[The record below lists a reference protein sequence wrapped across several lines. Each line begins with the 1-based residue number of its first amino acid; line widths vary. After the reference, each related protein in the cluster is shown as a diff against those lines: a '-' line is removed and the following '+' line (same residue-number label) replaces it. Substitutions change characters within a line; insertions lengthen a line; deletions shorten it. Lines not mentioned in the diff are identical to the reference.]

1 MRSLRAW
8 WLRLLGFFTAAARAE
23 QFDAELQSHLDLHI
37 DDNVRRGMSPE
48 AARRQALI
56 ALGGA
61 QSVRQAYHD
70 RGTLPSLE
78 SFVQDIRIAVRMLR
92 KAPGFTAA
100 AVLILALG
108 IGANS
113 AMFSLV
119 NAVLLRPLNGG
130 HLGGDFVGL
139 YSGDRTRPDRFRPFS
154 YPEYLDIKSQNDVFN
169 DLLAE
174 SAARPG
180 LTENE
185 LTRRVMAGLVSSN
198 YFSTLGVE
206 MSVGRAFTTE
216 EERPESASAVVVV
229 SYPFWRQHGF
239 IPSIIGQSITI
250 SGRPFTIVGVAPQ
263 GFNGTMPVIAPDLW
277 LPLGA
282 ASLLTDG
289 QNIGPSNRVVNDR
302 SAQTLLLAGTL
313 KRGTSAAAAE
323 SRLAAIA
330 ASLEAAYPQYNGNQR
345 LVVHARSRVAMG
357 PQPRSDAGPAAGA
370 AVLMSVAGLVLLV
383 ACLNLA
389 NILMARGASRQQEIA
404 IRLAVGGGRARI
416 VRQLLIEGLL
426 LSTMGGLAA
435 LLAAWWAASRVMVA
449 LTEVLPMRIFID
461 VSPDGRAIAAV
472 ALASILS
479 ALVFALGPAWRLS
492 KTNLSTTLKLAAP
505 VGATRPRRV
514 SVPGV
519 LVSAQVALS
528 VALLISAGVFLRAS
542 VMAASADPGFPLEGG
557 LIAEIDT
564 RMAGLDEARA
574 RATYAAILDRLR
586 TLRNVDSASVAS
598 MVPFGLSQFGR
609 QVTHGGVRTSS
620 TFVVI
625 GSDYFRTLGLR
636 VISGREFT
644 TAEEQ
649 DAAAEPIAIID
660 QILAQRLF
668 AGENPIGQSVRLSA
682 RDQADELVRIVGV
695 VAGVRDD
702 VLQPPDAHVYVP
714 FGRHFGGEM
723 TLHVKTDAG
732 AAATMLEPVKA
743 AIQSVDSRL
752 PVLSLKT
759 MTAHRDATPSLWGVT
774 FIARLFVAFGIIAA
788 LLATAGVY
796 GLRAYLV
803 TQRKREIGIR
813 IALGATRAGV
823 IGQLLKEG
831 AWNAATGLIAGAVF
845 AVGLIQV
852 LRQTGMLYDVR
863 AIDPLVFTVAPFML
877 AAATA
882 IASYLPA
889 RRALR
894 GNPTVAL
901 RAE

>member
-1 MRSLRAW
+1 
-8 WLRLLGFFTAAARAE
+8 
-23 QFDAELQSHLDLHI
+23 
-37 DDNVRRGMSPE
+37 
-48 AARRQALI
+48 
-56 ALGGA
+56 
-61 QSVRQAYHD
+61 
-70 RGTLPSLE
+70 
-78 SFVQDIRIAVRMLR
+78 
-92 KAPGFTAA
+92 
-100 AVLILALG
+100 
-108 IGANS
+108 
-113 AMFSLV
+113 
-119 NAVLLRPLNGG
+119 
-130 HLGGDFVGL
+130 
-139 YSGDRTRPDRFRPFS
+139 
-154 YPEYLDIKSQNDVFN
+154 
-169 DLLAE
+169 
-174 SAARPG
+174 
-180 LTENE
+180 
-185 LTRRVMAGLVSSN
+185 
-198 YFSTLGVE
+198 
-206 MSVGRAFTTE
+206 
-216 EERPESASAVVVV
+216 
-229 SYPFWRQHGF
+229 
-239 IPSIIGQSITI
+239 
-250 SGRPFTIVGVAPQ
+250 
-263 GFNGTMPVIAPDLW
+263 
-277 LPLGA
+277 
-282 ASLLTDG
+282 
-289 QNIGPSNRVVNDR
+289 
-302 SAQTLLLAGTL
+302 
-313 KRGTSAAAAE
+313 
-323 SRLAAIA
+323 
-330 ASLEAAYPQYNGNQR
+330 
-345 LVVHARSRVAMG
+345 
-357 PQPRSDAGPAAGA
+357 
-370 AVLMSVAGLVLLV
+370 
-383 ACLNLA
+383 
-389 NILMARGASRQQEIA
+389 
-404 IRLAVGGGRARI
+404 
-416 VRQLLIEGLL
+416 
-426 LSTMGGLAA
+426 
-435 LLAAWWAASRVMVA
+435 
-449 LTEVLPMRIFID
+449 
-461 VSPDGRAIAAV
+461 
-472 ALASILS
+472 
-479 ALVFALGPAWRLS
+479 
-492 KTNLSTTLKLAAP
+492 
-505 VGATRPRRV
+505 
-514 SVPGV
+514 
-519 LVSAQVALS
+519 
-528 VALLISAGVFLRAS
+528 
-542 VMAASADPGFPLEGG
+542 
-557 LIAEIDT
+557 
-564 RMAGLDEARA
+564 
-574 RATYAAILDRLR
+574 
-586 TLRNVDSASVAS
+586 
-598 MVPFGLSQFGR
+598 
-609 QVTHGGVRTSS
+609 
-620 TFVVI
+620 VI

-732 AAATMLEPVKA
+732 AEATMLEPVKA